1 MVSLR
6 EENENIYVMYLCLSS
21 QFFFWVGGSVKVSI
35 EEDGV
40 AGVMG

>member
-1 MVSLR
+1 MR
-6 EENENIYVMYLCLSS
+6 IYMLCYVCIHVMYLCLSS